1 MEFRVSNFS
10 VENEEREKKYQ
21 IQIVILSNKSA
32 LYYCGGS
39 IEMSAIANQA
49 ISSKVM
55 SMSKWRV
62 CVCVCT

>member
-1 MEFRVSNFS
+1 MEFRADNFS
-10 VENEEREKKYQ
+10 MWEMKKRKKYQ
-21 IQIVILSNKSA
+21 IQNVILSNKSA

-55 SMSKWRV
+55 SMSK
-62 CVCVCT
+62 